1 MTTTPGSGLR
11 PLSPEWFERGRSL
24 VAGIALSAERA
35 CRVQFRAGDAQWHLV
50 VDGGR
55 ITEWAAGSLDAPELE
70 LRWRPE
76 DARRILA
83 RELRGDGAMLAT
95 TVVARDAAGDE
106 YVGPPAPQNL
116 LGRPELDAMTPVPG
130 ATVAVQYHFRA
141 GPFGDVDHVL
151 RFEDGLL
158 VEQRFGSVEHP
169 DVRVDVP
176 YRAIAVVR
184 SGERTIVDALA
195 DGSVDGDIGPL
206 AALAGIL
213 EDTAFQAAERATG
226 RHAYAL
232 AVLGELDAEPAFA
245 DAMTRL
251 AAETRWT

>member
-11 PLSPEWFERGRSL
+11 PLSAEWFERARSL
-24 VAGIALSAERA
+24 VAGIALPGDRA
-35 CRVQFRAGDAQWHLV
+35 CRVRFRAGDAQWHLV

-55 ITEWAAGSLDAPELE
+55 IAEWGAGTFDAPDLE
-70 LRWRPE
+70 LRWQPE

-83 RELRGDGAMLAT
+83 RELRGDDAMLAT
-95 TVVARDAAGDE
+95 TVAAEAAGGT

-130 ATVAVQYHFRA
+130 ATVAVQYHFRR

-158 VEQRFGSVEHP
+158 ADQHFGTIAHA
-169 DVRVDVP
+169 DVRIDVP

-184 SGERTIVDALA
+184 SGDGTIIDALA

-213 EDTAFQAAERATG
+213 EDPAFQSAERATG

-232 AVLGELDAEPAFA
+232 AVLGELDSDPEFAE
-245 DAMTRL
+245 AMTEL